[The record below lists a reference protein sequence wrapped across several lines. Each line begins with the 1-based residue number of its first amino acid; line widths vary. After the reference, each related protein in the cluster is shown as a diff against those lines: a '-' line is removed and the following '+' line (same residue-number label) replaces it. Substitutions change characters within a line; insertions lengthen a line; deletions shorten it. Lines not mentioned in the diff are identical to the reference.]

1 MLPFCLVE
9 EVGFWVTPIT
19 LLICMAFQLI
29 NEVGRV
35 LENPFTNHWP
45 ALPLSAMSLT
55 IERNLRQA
63 LGETELPPAQ
73 EPFTRRKLR
82 VLM

>member
-1 MLPFCLVE
+1 VNL
-9 EVGFWVTPIT
+9 I
-19 LLICMAFQLI
+19 ICMGFQLI

-35 LENPFTNHWP
+35 LENPFTSFWP

-55 IERNLRQA
+55 IERNLLQA
-63 LGETELPPAQ
+63 LGDTDIPDGQQAENTPSGM
-73 EPFTRRKLR
+73 